1 MAAKKWMALLSLLLP
16 MLAMACGHCEE
27 DLVAAVYDHGLVL
40 RSQGLKQR
48 IMYMA
53 WDGPVARDAATAQ
66 RVSQMAAGAKGVT
79 PGSVRVSAQ
88 PAALSVAFDPS
99 KTNRPQMEVNL
110 QKMLGKMNVMVLPLP
125 DHP

>member
-40 RSQGLKQR
+40 RSQSLKQR

-53 WDGPVARDAATAQ
+53 WDGPVARDDATARRLLQ
-66 RVSQMAAGAKGVT
+66 EAARATGVT
-79 PGSVRVSAQ
+79 HGSVRVSVQ
-88 PAALSVAFDPS
+88 PAALSVAFNPA
-99 KTNRPQMEVNL
+99 KTNWAQIEASL
-110 QKMLGKMNVMVLPLP
+110 QTRLAKMHVMVLPLP
-125 DHP
+125 EHP

>member
-40 RSQGLKQR
+40 RSQSLKQR

-53 WDGPVARDAATAQ
+53 WDGPVARDDATARRLLQ
-66 RVSQMAAGAKGVT
+66 EAARATGVT
-79 PGSVRVSAQ
+79 HGSVRVSVQ
-88 PAALSVAFDPS
+88 PAALSVAFNPA
-99 KTNRPQMEVNL
+99 KTNRAQIEASL
-110 QKMLGKMNVMVLPLP
+110 QTRLAKMHVMVLPLP
-125 DHP
+125 EHP

>member
-1 MAAKKWMALLSLLLP
+1 MGARTWMALA
-16 MLAMACGHCEE
+16 LALVPVLAGACGHCEE

-53 WDGPVARDAATAQ
+53 WAGPVARDAATAQ

-88 PAALSVAFDPS
+88 PAALSVAFDPT

>member
-40 RSQGLKQR
+40 RSQNLKQR

-53 WDGPVARDAATAQ
+53 WDGPVARDDATARRLLQ
-66 RVSQMAAGAKGVT
+66 EAARATGVT
-79 PGSVRVSAQ
+79 HGSVRVSVQ
-88 PAALSVAFDPS
+88 PAALSVAFNPA
-99 KTNRPQMEVNL
+99 KTNRAQIEASL
-110 QKMLGKMNVMVLPLP
+110 QTWLAKMHVMVLPP
-125 DHP
+125 PEHP